1 MTGQVPPA
9 RAGVG
14 YPSAATLQAIE
25 RELLRYFR
33 LRVPP
38 DVDPRDLVGEVWIAL
53 ADYRGRASVRTFA
66 FRVARLR
73 LADFYRY
80 RDVVEPWEPTMS
92 SSGDDESDPSIVI
105 EQLRQRSALHRAVD
119 DLPPAFREVARLHLA
134 GVGNF
139 EISERLGLHYNT
151 VRSRLSRALARVR
164 MRLSQQLSS

>member
-1 MTGQVPPA
+1 MTGQASPA
-9 RAGVG
+9 RAGAG

-80 RDVVEPWEPTMS
+80 RGAIEPWEPTMS
-92 SSGDDESDPSIVI
+92 ADDESDPSTVI
-105 EQLRQRSALHRAVD
+105 EQLHHRSALHRAVD
-119 DLPPAFREVARLHLA
+119 DLPPAFREVAKLHLA

-164 MRLSQQLSS
+164 VRLTVEVG